1 MQDIA
6 ALEANLSTLLDK
18 VCVAKLECAAAHEIL
33 ELSMRRVEAFKPL
46 TMADGADDPSQTGIA
61 AVQAQIP
68 PEGLA
73 SAKAIHAQAFNDRR
87 ALRAEHEVHTMQEP
101 GYFANM
107 LRTAS
112 SLRWQEREEQFQGAM
127 EMAKERELKA
137 AEEVF
142 RIEDLIVGL
151 SKLRTG
157 LKREVKRS
165 LPSEGVAQKAADR
178 TIGSNTPLRL
188 IQHVEA
194 ARASVEEKRN
204 AIKLL
209 ENNIKLAR
217 HSLSILRDIAACE
230 RSADLDS

>member
-6 ALEANLSTLLDK
+6 ASEANLSTLVDK

-33 ELSMRRVEAFKPL
+33 ELCVRRVEAFNPL
-46 TMADGADDPSQTGIA
+46 TMAHSANDQSQTDIA
-61 AVQAQIP
+61 AIQAQIP

-73 SAKAIHAQAFNDRR
+73 GAKAIHAQAFNDRR
-87 ALRAEHEVHTMQEP
+87 ALRVEHELHTRQEP

-112 SLRWQEREEQFQGAM
+112 SLRWQEREEQFQAAL
-127 EMAKERELKA
+127 EIAKERELKA

-142 RIEDLIVGL
+142 RMEDLIVGL
-151 SKLRTG
+151 SKLKTG

-165 LPSEGVAQKAADR
+165 SPSESVPQKAEDR
-178 TIGSNTPLRL
+178 TIGSDTPLRL
-188 IQHVEA
+188 IQHAEA
-194 ARASVEEKRN
+194 SRASVEEKRH

-209 ENNIKLAR
+209 ENDIKLAR

-230 RSADLDS
+230 RSADLNS